1 MDTDALLDELD
12 DLRAPRDYH
21 GRKCPRGISMG
32 PYIQGNAERGY
43 GGPTAQRIREIRE
56 LLQKSHKTSF

>member
-1 MDTDALLDELD
+1 MTVDTDALLDELD

-21 GRKCPRGISMG
+21 GHKCRGISIG

-43 GGPTAQRIREIRE
+43 GGATVQRIREIRK
-56 LLQKSHKTSF
+56 LLQGEMI